1 MSIKTKAPEIQEDPA
16 TKKLREQAEA
26 RADATRFGEAQEFT
40 SDATQRVVRRFGAR
54 AAEAGASGTA
64 AYNPFASGTGGSG
77 TSFTGFTPGNIGG
90 QPSNVAAP
98 QVFRRAS
105 SGGRQGLGTVVQRF

>member
-54 AAEAGASGTA
+54 AATAGASGTA
-64 AYNPFASGTGGSG
+64 AFNPFAFGTGGSG
-77 TSFTGFTPGNIGG
+77 TSFSGFNPQNLGLQSGNI
-90 QPSNVAAP
+90 SP

-105 SGGRQGLGTVVQRF
+105 SGGLQGLGTMVPRF